1 MFGVKHLR
9 GAPPDEGYAA
19 RADGLP
25 IGSPVHPTR
34 VHGEELQTVP
44 TVAEFILLIH
54 RIAASGTQERTPSL
68 RVVNIEAVTADPAF
82 EDPDVA
88 VTVIDHV
95 TKTTFVAYHSH
106 LASVKL

>member
-9 GAPPDEGYAA
+9 GAPPDEGYAT
-19 RADGLP
+19 RADCLP

-34 VHGEELQTVP
+34 VHSEELQTVP
-44 TVAEFILLIH
+44 AVAKLVLLIH
-54 RIAASGTQERTPSL
+54 LIAASGAQERTPSL
-68 RVVNIEAVTADPAF
+68 RVINIEAVTAYPAF
-82 EDPDVA
+82 EDPDVT